1 MIGAY
6 VLNNI
11 TDEDEKVYRK
21 VERIYQTQDA
31 IDFADDWLSNNEDL
45 TEEEQETI
53 WNMIDFDYLVDR
65 FNDKRDMEI
74 GDWYTWTYL
83 VQDYLVGIIDYL
95 DGTEVTT

>member
-1 MIGAY
+1 M
-6 VLNNI
+6 NI
-11 TDEDEKVYRK
+11 TRGEEYIYRK

-31 IDFADDWLSNNEDL
+31 INFADDWLWNNIDL

-95 DGTEVTT
+95 DGTEVMA